1 MNEDIEYGTILNSSN
16 FEKMEI
22 SDIDN
27 TYNNYFYKFNCV
39 NCFCYNFDIIRIH
52 CKSLCTYMYNL
63 QNQCVDSLGC
73 QCASSQNLH
82 YVIKL
87 YIIVLIFIFI
97 FLMDRILNLNIF

>member
-63 QNQCVDSLGC
+63 
-73 QCASSQNLH
+73 H